1 MNPIDL
7 VLISVVFISLLISR
21 VFGKFLTLQ
30 RVGSAAGII
39 VGIIVVLQFI
49 PIDPTTRTVFSSI
62 GLITILCLVVIFI
75 IIPYFRSSNRL
86 GLIRKLISQ
95 KLKWQFSNKPPVF
108 DAEIVN
114 RKQAYI
120 RGTDSVSFRSRFRGN
135 LTNGFLFYK
144 IYAAVPPGMDTSGY
158 LFRPETPNVDG
169 SWRHVIYPHPDTAD
183 VWSDRVV
190 GKLNRDAIPDG

>member
-1 MNPIDL
+1 VNPIDL